1 VPSYSAM
8 PKVSADKGTGDGQR
22 YRLHGV
28 ERALDTLELLAAA
41 GPGGMTLTE
50 LADQIAVSKSSA
62 FALLQTLI
70 ARGFVSDSGARLSRR
85 YRLGM
90 ALAKLGDAAEV
101 QSPLISLATPV
112 MQAVTDA
119 TGLTT
124 RLVVPDGA
132 YAIVTA
138 RIDAPGTVRFAS
150 YLGKREYPHCT
161 SAGKA
166 LLATLPAGQ
175 ARALAVETGL
185 PPRTERTITD
195 PDALL
200 RDLEL
205 SSVRGYTID
214 DEEDSEGV
222 FCVGAA
228 IYDRAGGCVAAVSGT
243 GLKLNRPTWRMDELG
258 IAIRDAADQ
267 ITVAL
272 SGPPFA
278 TRQPR
283 PSPAA
288 DGGAQGGRAH
298 G

>member
-1 VPSYSAM
+1 MEQSVT
-8 PKVSADKGTGDGQR
+8 DQLHDEQR

-41 GPGGMTLTE
+41 GPNGLALTE
-50 LADQIAVSKSSA
+50 LAGKIAVSKSSA

-70 ARGFVSDSGARLSRR
+70 GRGFVADSGARLTRR

-90 ALAKLGDAAEV
+90 ALAKLGDAAQS
-101 QSPLISLATPV
+101 QSPLISMAMPIL
-112 MQAVTDA
+112 QSVTDA

-124 RLVVPDGA
+124 RLVVPDGPFA
-132 YAIVTA
+132 VVTA
-138 RIDAPGTVRFAS
+138 RVDAPGTVRFAS
-150 YLGKREYPHCT
+150 YLGQREYPHCT

-166 LLATLPAGQ
+166 LLTALPAEH
-175 ARALAVETGL
+175 ARALAIESGM

-195 PDALL
+195 PAALL

-205 SSVRGYTID
+205 SAVRGYTID
-214 DEEDSEGV
+214 DEEDADGV

-228 IYDRAGGCVAAVSGT
+228 VYDRTGGCVAAISGT

-267 ITVAL
+267 VTTAL
-272 SGPPFA
+272 GGPPFA
-278 TRQPR
+278 V
-283 PSPAA
+283 
-288 DGGAQGGRAH
+288 RARH

>member
-1 VPSYSAM
+1 M
-8 PKVSADKGTGDGQR
+8 PNSSADKGTADGQR

-28 ERALDTLELLAAA
+28 ERALDTLELLATA

-101 QSPLISLATPV
+101 QSPLISLAMPV

-124 RLVVPDGA
+124 RLVVPDGG

-138 RIDAPGTVRFAS
+138 RVDAPGTVRFAS

-166 LLATLPAGQ
+166 LLSTLPPAQ
-175 ARALAVETGL
+175 ARALALESGM

-205 SSVRGYTID
+205 SAVRGYTID

-228 IYDRAGGCVAAVSGT
+228 IYDRAGGCVAAISGT

-258 IAIRDAADQ
+258 LAVREAADR

-272 SGPPFA
+272 GGPPFA
-278 TRQPR
+278 SRR
-283 PSPAA
+283 PGWPAQA
-288 DGGAQGGRAH
+288 EGHGGDLH

>member
-1 VPSYSAM
+1 MPNTSAE
-8 PKVSADKGTGDGQR
+8 KGTGDGQR
-22 YRLHGV
+22 YRLYGV
-28 ERALDTLELLAAA
+28 ERALDTLELLAAS

-50 LADQIAVSKSSA
+50 LADQIRVSKSSA

-70 ARGFVSDSGARLSRR
+70 ARGFVADSGARLSRR
-85 YRLGM
+85 YRLGI
-90 ALAKLGDAAEV
+90 ALAKLGDAAAV
-101 QSPLISLATPV
+101 QSPLISLAMPV

-124 RLVVPDGA
+124 RLVIPDGA

-138 RIDAPGTVRFAS
+138 RVDAPGAVRFAS

-166 LLATLPAGQ
+166 LLATLPAEQ
-175 ARALAVETGL
+175 ARALVVEAGL

-195 PDALL
+195 PDDLL

-205 SSVRGYTID
+205 SAVRGYTID

-228 IYDRAGGCVAAVSGT
+228 IYDRTGGCVAAVSGT
-243 GLKLNRPTWRMDELG
+243 GLKLNRPIWRMDELG
-258 IAIRDAADQ
+258 LAIREAADQ

-272 SGPPFA
+272 GGPPFA
-278 TRQPR
+278 ARPQPAR
-283 PSPAA
+283 P
-288 DGGAQGGRAH
+288 GGGH

>member
-1 VPSYSAM
+1 VTDPA
-8 PKVSADKGTGDGQR
+8 PLEPDVQR

-50 LADQIAVSKSSA
+50 LAEKISVSKSSA

-70 ARGFVSDSGARLSRR
+70 ARGFAADSGTRLSRR

-90 ALAKLGDAAEV
+90 ALAKLGDAAET
-101 QSPLISLATPV
+101 QSPLISLAMPV
-112 MQAVTDA
+112 MQSVTDA

-124 RLVVPDGA
+124 RLVVPDGP
-132 YAIVTA
+132 YAVVTA
-138 RIDAPGTVRFAS
+138 RVDAPGSVRFAS
-150 YLGKREYPHCT
+150 YLGQREYPHCT

-166 LLATLPAGQ
+166 LLSTLPPEQ
-175 ARALAVETGL
+175 ARALAVEAGM

-205 SSVRGYTID
+205 SAARGYTID
-214 DEEDSEGV
+214 DEEDAEGV
-222 FCVGAA
+222 FCVGAV
-228 IYDRAGGCVAAVSGT
+228 IFDRNGERVAAISGT

-258 IAIRDAADQ
+258 LTIREAADQ
-267 ITVAL
+267 ITAAL
-272 SGPPFA
+272 GGPAFA
-278 TRQPR
+278 ERQATA
-283 PSPAA
+283 PSPASHR
-288 DGGAQGGRAH
+288 GAYG
-298 G
+298 